1 MRTKFIVAASV
12 AVAVALT
19 PSVATAAQSGTAP
32 LLGSGGSGSYI
43 VVLKS
48 GTSAAG
54 TDAVARRAGVTVQ
67 HRYSATIT
75 GFSAKL
81 TRAELAQVRRD
92 PTVAYVEHDG
102 LVRADGSV
110 RTPDVP
116 TTGTTGTGPGV
127 FTSGS
132 QSPVPSWG
140 LDRIDTRPLVY
151 DNTYRWLSTG
161 WGVRA
166 YVIDTG
172 IRASHPD
179 IYGRVLT
186 GYDFVDNDTNA
197 DDCNGHG
204 TSLAGIIGGKVH
216 GVAKD
221 VRFVPVRV
229 LNCSG
234 SGTYSGVIAGID
246 WVTRNHVK
254 PATAILALGGSP
266 STSLDDAVKRS
277 LAAGV
282 SYSVPAGASASSAC
296 NYSPS
301 RVPGALTVGAS
312 DRNDYVASFTNTGPC
327 LDLFAPGVSIT
338 TIWYTGGTR
347 TISGTSFA
355 TAHVAGAAALYLEFH
370 PTATAQQ
377 VHDGVKYQATV
388 GVLRNVPIGTPN
400 RLLYS
405 LLT

>member
-1 MRTKFIVAASV
+1 MRTKIIMVVAA
-12 AVAVALT
+12 AAVALT
-19 PSVATAAQSGTAP
+19 PSVATAAQSDTAP
-32 LLGSGGSGSYI
+32 LFGSGGSGSYI

-48 GTSAAG
+48 GTTAAA

-67 HRYSATIT
+67 HRYSAAIT
-75 GFSAKL
+75 GFSVKL
-81 TRAELAQVRRD
+81 SRAELAQVRRD
-92 PTVAYVEHDG
+92 PTVGYVAHDG
-102 LVRADGSV
+102 VV
-110 RTPDVP
+110 RTP
-116 TTGTTGTGPGV
+116 GESTTGTGPGV

-140 LDRIDTRPLVY
+140 LDRIDSRPLAY
-151 DNTYRWLSTG
+151 DNTYHWLSTG

-186 GYDFVDNDTNA
+186 GYDFVDNDADA

-204 TSLAGIIGGKVH
+204 TSLAGIIGGKTH

-221 VRFVPVRV
+221 VRMVPVRV

-254 PATAILALGGSP
+254 PATAILALGGGAN
-266 STSLDDAVKRS
+266 TAMDDAVKRS

-282 SYSVPAGASASSAC
+282 SYSVAAGASASSAC
-296 NYSPS
+296 NYSPA
-301 RVPGALTVGAS
+301 RVAGALTVGAS
-312 DRNDYVASFTNTGPC
+312 NNSDYVASFTNTGPC

-338 TIWYTGGTR
+338 TITYTGGTI
-347 TISGTSFA
+347 TLSGTSFA
-355 TAHVAGAAALYLEFH
+355 TAHVTGAAALYLEFH

-377 VHDGVKYQATV
+377 VHDAINAQATA
-388 GVLRNVPIGTPN
+388 GVLRNVPVGTPN

>member
-1 MRTKFIVAASV
+1 MRTKIIIVVAA
-12 AVAVALT
+12 AVAVTLT
-19 PSVATAAQSGTAP
+19 PSVAAAAQGHTAP
-32 LLGSGGSGSYI
+32 LLGSGGAGSYI

-48 GTSAAG
+48 GTTAA

-67 HRYSATIT
+67 HRYSATVT
-75 GFSAKL
+75 GFSAQL

-92 PTVAYVEHDG
+92 PTVGYVEHDG
-102 LVRADGSV
+102 PVRA
-110 RTPDVP
+110 PDA
-116 TTGTTGTGPGV
+116 TTAGTTGTGPGV
-127 FTSGS
+127 LTSGS

-140 LDRIDTRPLVY
+140 LDRIDTRPLSY
-151 DNTYRWLSTG
+151 DNTYHWLSTG

-179 IYGRVLT
+179 IYGRVLQ

-204 TSLAGIIGGKVH
+204 TSLAGIIGGKTH
-216 GVAKD
+216 GVAKG
-221 VRFVPVRV
+221 VRMVPVRV

-246 WVTRNHVK
+246 WVTRTHVK
-254 PATAILALGGSP
+254 PATAILALGGGA
-266 STSLDDAVKRS
+266 STAMDDAVKRS

-282 SYSVPAGASASSAC
+282 SYSVAAGASASSAC
-296 NYSPS
+296 NYSPA

-312 DRNDYVASFTNTGPC
+312 ASNDYVASFTNTGPC

-338 TIWYTGGTR
+338 TISYTGGTI
-347 TISGTSFA
+347 TLSGTSFA
-355 TAHVAGAAALYLEFH
+355 TAHVTGAAALYLEFH

-377 VHDGVKYQATV
+377 VHDKINASATM

>member
-1 MRTKFIVAASV
+1 
-12 AVAVALT
+12 
-19 PSVATAAQSGTAP
+19 
-32 LLGSGGSGSYI
+32 
-43 VVLKS
+43 
-48 GTSAAG
+48 
-54 TDAVARRAGVTVQ
+54 
-67 HRYSATIT
+67 
-75 GFSAKL
+75 
-81 TRAELAQVRRD
+81 
-92 PTVAYVEHDG
+92 
-102 LVRADGSV
+102 
-110 RTPDVP
+110 
-116 TTGTTGTGPGV
+116 V

-140 LDRIDTRPLVY
+140 LDRIDSRPLAY
-151 DNTYRWLSTG
+151 DNTYHWLSTG

-186 GYDFVDNDTNA
+186 GYDFVDNDADA

-204 TSLAGIIGGKVH
+204 TSLAGIIGGKTH

-221 VRFVPVRV
+221 VRMVPVRV

-254 PATAILALGGSP
+254 PATAILALGGGAN
-266 STSLDDAVKRS
+266 TAMDDAVKRS

-282 SYSVPAGASASSAC
+282 SYSVAAGASASSAC
-296 NYSPS
+296 NYSPA
-301 RVPGALTVGAS
+301 RVAGALTVGAS
-312 DRNDYVASFTNTGPC
+312 NNSDYVASFTNTGPC

-338 TIWYTGGTR
+338 TITYTGGTI
-347 TISGTSFA
+347 TLSGTSFA
-355 TAHVAGAAALYLEFH
+355 TAHVTGAAALYLEFH

-377 VHDGVKYQATV
+377 VHDAVNAQATV

>member
-12 AVAVALT
+12 AVAIALT
-19 PSVATAAQSGTAP
+19 PSVATAAQSDVAP

-54 TDAVARRAGVTVQ
+54 ADAVAGRVGVTVQ

-75 GFSAKL
+75 GFSAAL
-81 TRAELAQVRRD
+81 TRAELTQVRRD
-92 PTVAYVEHDG
+92 PAVGYVAHDG
-102 LVRADGSV
+102 LVRADGV
-110 RTPDVP
+110 ARTPDVS
-116 TTGTTGTGPGV
+116 TTGTGPGV

-140 LDRIDTRPLVY
+140 LDRIDTRPLAY

-179 IYGRVLT
+179 ISGRVLT

-234 SGTYSGVIAGID
+234 SGTYSTVIAGID

-254 PATAILALGGSP
+254 PATAILALGGGAN
-266 STSLDDAVKRS
+266 TALDDAVKRS

-282 SYSVPAGASASSAC
+282 LYSVPAGASASNAC
-296 NYSPS
+296 NYSPA

-312 DRNDYVASFTNTGPC
+312 DRNDYVASFTNTGSC
-327 LDLFAPGVSIT
+327 LDLFAPGVAIT
-338 TIWYTGGTR
+338 TISYNGS
-347 TISGTSFA
+347 TITLSGTSFA
-355 TAHVAGAAALYLEFH
+355 TAHVTGAAALYLEFH

-377 VHDGVKYQATV
+377 VHDAVKAQATV